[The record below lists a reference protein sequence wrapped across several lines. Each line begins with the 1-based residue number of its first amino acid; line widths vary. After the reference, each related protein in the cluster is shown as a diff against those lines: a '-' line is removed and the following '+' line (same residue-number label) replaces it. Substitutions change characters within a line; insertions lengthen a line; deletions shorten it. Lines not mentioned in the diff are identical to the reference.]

1 MGIPSEGGMQK
12 TSDALKK
19 HADVDDK
26 MTLQITDSLGRLQE
40 TYIINE
46 KRSINGGD
54 KKSPCQ
60 KSDKPMFPF
69 QIFGGNRI
77 VRSGNRISSFVS
89 GCVLSCHKK
98 TLRYGVPEI

>member
-46 KRSINGGD
+46 SGLYSLILSSKLHVRQLYSIAKVSASWGYLLRVAY
-54 KKSPCQ
+54 K
-60 KSDKPMFPF
+60 KPM
-69 QIFGGNRI
+69 
-77 VRSGNRISSFVS
+77 
-89 GCVLSCHKK
+89 
-98 TLRYGVPEI
+98 